1 MQSEKILELKELH
14 ISFTQYTR
22 GLQRRT
28 IENVCGL
35 SFSTYAG
42 EVTALVGA
50 SGSGKSLL
58 AHAVMGLLPYNASM
72 DGEIFYRERLL
83 EKEQIEQLRGSEI
96 LLVPQGASYLDPL
109 MKSGAQILKGSL
121 SLIHIFPRTVEKK
134 KKQAMTKEQQ
144 KLFMEYAKES
154 YLYNFFAVL
163 LRTGMRSGELRG
175 LIYALDVDKKN
186 RVIHIQRTLKYENV
200 ETHKIPKEKI
210 IKTECQ
216 DKGGAVFFTDTPK
229 TASSR
234 RDIPMT
240 NEIEKYLDA
249 QKNYWGFKIE
259 RMDRFLFCTEEG
271 KPLSRERVQA
281 EINRIVRNIRSDG
294 YEFPRITSHM
304 FRHTFATRAI
314 EEGMK
319 PQVLKTILGHSSLA
333 MTMDL
338 YSHVLPDVKAE
349 EMDKIAGGF

>member
-109 MKSGAQILKGSL
+109 MKSGAQILKGSRDPQKKTKLKEIFQRYHLKEDAAALYPFEL
-121 SLIHIFPRTVEKK
+121 SGGMSRRRVIADEPTPGLEKK
-134 KKQAMTKEQQ
+134 T
-144 KLFMEYAKES
+144 AKMVMGHFRELAEMGS
-154 YLYNFFAVL
+154 SVL
-163 LRTGMRSGELRG
+163 VITHDLEL
-175 LIYALDVDKKN
+175 A
-186 RVIHIQRTLKYENV
+186 V
-200 ETHKIPKEKI
+200 ET
-210 IKTECQ
+210 
-216 DKGGAVFFTDTPK
+216 A
-229 TASSR
+229 
-234 RDIPMT
+234 
-240 NEIEKYLDA
+240 
-249 QKNYWGFKIE
+249 
-259 RMDRFLFCTEEG
+259 DRILVMHEGRVAEEAF
-271 KPLSRERVQA
+271 PADFQA
-281 EINRIVRNIRSDG
+281 EETLRHPYTKALGRAM
-294 YEFPRITSHM
+294 PSHWSVSA
-304 FRHTFATRAI
+304 RGAND
-314 EEGMK
+314 EER
-319 PQVLKTILGHSSLA
+319 
-333 MTMDL
+333 
-338 YSHVLPDVKAE
+338 
-349 EMDKIAGGF
+349 